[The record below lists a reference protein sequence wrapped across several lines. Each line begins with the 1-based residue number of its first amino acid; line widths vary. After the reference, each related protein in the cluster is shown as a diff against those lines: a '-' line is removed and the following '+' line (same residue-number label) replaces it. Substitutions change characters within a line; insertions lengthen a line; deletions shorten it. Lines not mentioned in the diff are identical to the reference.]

1 MSTGSPT
8 LRSRRRMR
16 AGVRRALLLTLLVGL
31 GASTFASADPTDPA
45 ERDREPRLEDFAEAI
60 DLAPR
65 EARAVHTVL
74 IPIEVYRGVTR
85 PDLGDLRVF
94 DARGQLVPHALRA
107 LDAPGDREPS
117 PVDLRFFPIMSPA
130 TPTGLEDLTLHV
142 VRDGS
147 GTVVEVRSRSSAVD
161 GSRRQAGDGLPT
173 ESGSI
178 GAYVLDTAE
187 LAHPLTAL
195 RFELAPSEGDYVLPL
210 TVETSDDL
218 TRFASVG
225 SPRSLVRLTY
235 AGEQILQDR
244 VELPAV
250 RARYVVLRWGTAR
263 LPAPLV
269 RVTGELLG
277 ERESAELVVHRLSGR
292 RHADDPQRIDFDLGG
307 FVPVE
312 RVRVA
317 LTEEN
322 ALVAAELLA
331 GPRVDGPLATVER
344 GTIYRVATGGQTLES
359 PAIGIARRIDRFW
372 AVRAQTKGGGFGA
385 TLPELEIA
393 YHPQQLLFLARG
405 QAPFILA
412 FGRHDA
418 QPSTFAWQELLGFL
432 PESER
437 AALPRSDVD
446 ASPPRILSG
455 EAARVPPPP
464 PLPPLPL
471 RRYVLWSVL
480 VLGVGALAIAAWR
493 LVRDVRD

>member
-8 LRSRRRMR
+8 LRSPRRLR
-16 AGVRRALLLTLLVGL
+16 AGIRCGLLLPLLVGF
-31 GASTFASADPTDPA
+31 GVSTIASADATDPT
-45 ERDREPRLEDFAEAI
+45 EPEREPRLEDFAEAI
-60 DLAPR
+60 DLSPR
-65 EARAVHTVL
+65 EARAVHTAV

-85 PDLGDLRVF
+85 SDLGDLRVF

-117 PVDLRFFPIMSPA
+117 PVDLRFFPIVSPA

-147 GTVVEVRSRSSAVD
+147 GTVVEVRSRS
-161 GSRRQAGDGLPT
+161 GSENEDREKSDARSLTDP
-173 ESGSI
+173 GSI

-187 LAHPLTAL
+187 LEHPLTAL

-210 TVETSDDL
+210 TIETSDDL

-225 SPRSLVRLTY
+225 SPQSLVRLTY
-235 AGEQILQDR
+235 AGERILQDR
-244 VELPAV
+244 VELPGV
-250 RARYVVLRWGTAR
+250 RARYVVLRWGAAR

-277 ERESAELVVHRLSGR
+277 EWESAELVVHRLPGR
-292 RHADDPQRIDFDLGG
+292 PHADDPQRIDFDLGG
-307 FVPVE
+307 FVPVD
-312 RVRVA
+312 RVRVVM
-317 LTEEN
+317 TEEN

-331 GPRVDGPLATVER
+331 GPSIDGPLATVER
-344 GTIYRVATGGQTLES
+344 GTVYRVATGGQTLES
-359 PAIGIARRIDRFW
+359 PALAIARRIDRFW
-372 AVRAQTKGGGFGA
+372 VVRAQAKGGGWGA
-385 TLPELEIA
+385 ALPELEIA

-405 QAPFILA
+405 QAPFTLA

-418 QPSTFAWQELLGFL
+418 LPSTFAWEELLGFL
-432 PESER
+432 PEAER
-437 AALPRSDVD
+437 VALPRSDVD

-455 EAARVPPPP
+455 EAARVPPP
-464 PLPPLPL
+464 PPLPL

>member
-8 LRSRRRMR
+8 LRSPRRLR
-16 AGVRRALLLTLLVGL
+16 AGIRCGLLLPLLVGF
-31 GASTFASADPTDPA
+31 GASTFASADATDRA

-60 DLAPR
+60 DLSPR
-65 EARAVHTVL
+65 EARAVHTAV

-85 PDLGDLRVF
+85 SDLGDLRVF

-107 LDAPGDREPS
+107 LDAPGDRVPS
-117 PVDLRFFPIMSPA
+117 PVDLRFFPIVSPA

-147 GTVVEVRSRSSAVD
+147 GTVVEVRSGSGSGSGKVNREKSDVRS
-161 GSRRQAGDGLPT
+161 PT
-173 ESGSI
+173 EPGSI

-187 LAHPLTAL
+187 LEHPLTAL

-218 TRFASVG
+218 TRFARVG
-225 SPRSLVRLTY
+225 LPQSLVRLTY
-235 AGEQILQDR
+235 AGERILQDR

-250 RARYVVLRWGTAR
+250 RARYVVLRWGSAR
-263 LPAPLV
+263 LPAPLA

-277 ERESAELVVHRLSGR
+277 ERESAELIVHRLSGR

-312 RVRVA
+312 RVRVV

-322 ALVAAELLA
+322 ALVAAELLS
-331 GPRVDGPLATVER
+331 GPRVDGPLASVER
-344 GTIYRVATGGQTLES
+344 GTLYRVATGGQTLES
-359 PAIGIARRIDRFW
+359 PALGIPRRIDRFW
-372 AVRAQTKGGGFGA
+372 AVRAQTKGGGWGA
-385 TLPELEIA
+385 ALPELEIA

-405 QAPFILA
+405 QAPFTLA

-418 QPSTFAWQELLGFL
+418 QPSTFAWEELLGFL
-432 PESER
+432 PEAER
-437 AALPRSDVD
+437 ASLPRSDVD
-446 ASPPRILSG
+446 ASPRRILSG

-464 PLPPLPL
+464 PLPL

-480 VLGVGALAIAAWR
+480 VIGVGALAIAAWR